1 MDPRLL
7 PLPPAELRNNW
18 DLLSP
23 GATEGAMLFVGIVAF
38 EVHLL
43 VLLSPPVLLGVFVI
57 AAAHGSSEQSVGEQ

>member
-23 GATEGAMLFVGIVAF
+23 GATEGAIVAF